1 MSERGSDDAGEE
13 AGDRIVVVVANRRF
27 VLTAVATFVVLASGL
42 AVVAVRSSGSKTIVV
57 GKTDETTSTPPPMA
71 VMVPEE
77 AAPSAPGTE
86 APPPVGGLKAPNGRP
101 YPPAI
106 EFRSSIPVRSD
117 LAFILVIGSDARPR
131 QDVRTSLADSIHL
144 LAVNPVTGQGTVVGF
159 PRDAYVEI
167 PGRGRGKINDALA
180 RGGPRLMAETVR
192 RVSGLPVHYYVLT
205 GFEGMVRM
213 VDELGGVDVH
223 VERSMNDS
231 ASGARFQA
239 GWHHFTGPEALAF
252 TRNRKDVPNGDFSRS
267 ENQGKLILAALAKMR
282 AEVGDDGGLLRWTGV
297 LSRHV
302 DLDVPADE
310 LPRLGALARRL
321 EPSRVVNLVLPG
333 RIGMAGRASVVYL
346 TPEAFRIFDD
356 LRPDAVI
363 GGAADRPPPP
373 PPPPPT
379 TTTTTTGRTPSP
391 PPPTTQPPPPPTT
404 QPPPQPTPTTLPLRA
419 T

>member
-1 MSERGSDDAGEE
+1 
-13 AGDRIVVVVANRRF
+13 VANRRF
-27 VLTAVATFVVLASGL
+27 VLTAVATLLVLASGL
-42 AVVAVRSSGSKTIVV
+42 AVVALRSSGSKPIVV
-57 GKTDETTSTPPPMA
+57 GKTDQTTSTPPATA

-77 AAPSAPGTE
+77 AAPADPGATE
-86 APPPVGGLKAPNGRP
+86 VPAGGGGLKAPNGRP

-117 LAFILVIGSDARPR
+117 LTFILVVGSDARPR
-131 QDVRTSLADSIHL
+131 EDVRTSRADSIHL

-167 PGRGRGKINDALA
+167 PGRGRGKINDALV

-192 RVSGLPVHYYVLT
+192 RVTGLPVHYYVLT

-239 GWHHFTGPEALAF
+239 GWHHFTGAEALAF

-282 AEVGDDGGLLRWTGV
+282 AEVGDDVGLLRWTGV

-321 EPSRVVNLVLPG
+321 DPARVVNLVLPG

-356 LRPDAVI
+356 LRPDAVV
-363 GGAADRPPPP
+363 GGAVDRPPPP
-373 PPPPPT
+373 PPPPAT
-379 TTTTTTGRTPSP
+379 TTTTRPSPSPSP
-391 PPPTTQPPPPPTT
+391 PPTQPPPPPPTT
-404 QPPPQPTPTTLPLRA
+404 QPPPQPTPTTLPLSPRGGA